1 MAGHT
6 VILDPTT
13 PRPSETKAIAAIEPV
28 RPKAFRR
35 PPGWVAPPASAHA
48 APAPA
53 RRVPAL
59 SGARKATGTAPATNH
74 DRLYGVALVLLVIGI
89 NLLAGLLLSMWDTH
103 ITPRYHTPAAPRTAL
118 ATPPA
123 PAPAQAERV
132 TLYASPIEERRTLR
146 IDRLD
151 MPIDSTD
158 AIELPPANPADDR

>member
-13 PRPSETKAIAAIEPV
+13 PKPSETRAIAAIEPV

-35 PPGWVAPPASAHA
+35 PPGWVAPSASAHA
-48 APAPA
+48 APAPS
-53 RRVPAL
+53 RRTPAL
-59 SGARKATGTAPATNH
+59 SGARKADETVHKANH
-74 DRLYGVALVLLVIGI
+74 DRLYGVGLVLLVIGI
-89 NLLAGLLLSMWDTH
+89 NLLAGLLLSVWNTH
-103 ITPRYHTPAAPRTAL
+103 ITPRYHTPAAPHTAISI
-118 ATPPA
+118 PPA
-123 PAPAQAERV
+123 APIPAERV
-132 TLYASPIEERRTLR
+132 TLYASPLEERRTLR